1 MPIDMWSLGCILAE
15 LYTGYA
21 LLPGEDEADQLACI
35 IELLGLPP
43 KQVLENSKRAKI
55 FINAK
60 GYPRYCLTKTLDD
73 GSVLMTEGF
82 SRRGIPRGPPGSRK
96 LKDALNGCDD
106 IYFVSFIKECL
117 EWIPEKRLTPDQAI
131 KHSWFRRR
139 LPKPPSSY
147 SSTSCVENKQPQ
159 SLMVVGGGGSGSL
172 NDGSTSSLKDAAIG
186 SKGITANCYYY
197 DNTIHQLP
205 TSSLTTQKSSTVPV
219 SSSSHHHHPDSSNNS
234 KLTTNLIDNFNS
246 AHKVSTLPHNS
257 TFQLNLQQHHHQQQS
272 DKNYCDLNN
281 DLNNRKSLNL
291 HHSSTLSLTSSAFP
305 SATSKI
311 LNNNLSSSS
320 QQLNIG
326 TTTKLPNIQNTIT

>member
-1 MPIDMWSLGCILAE
+1 MWSLGCILAE

-60 GYPRYCLTKTLDD
+60 GYPRYCLTKTLED

-159 SLMVVGGGGSGSL
+159 SLNIAGGGNGT
-172 NDGSTSSLKDAAIG
+172 NDGSSTSSLKDATIG
-186 SKGITANCYYY
+186 TKGITTNCYYY
-197 DNTIHQLP
+197 DNTIHQIHNNHHPHHQLEH
-205 TSSLTTQKSSTVPV
+205 TSTTQTQN
-219 SSSSHHHHPDSSNNS
+219 SNN
-234 KLTTNLIDNFNS
+234 KLTTSLIDNFNN
-246 AHKVSTLPHNS
+246 AHKVSTLPHNA
-257 TFQLNLQQHHHQQQS
+257 TFQPTAAHLAAKQNSFTS
-272 DKNYCDLNN
+272 DKNYCDLLNN
-281 DLNNRKSLNL
+281 DLNNRKSF
-291 HHSSTLSLTSSAFP
+291 SLTASFTGPP
-305 SATSKI
+305 SGNFTHHNKI
-311 LNNNLSSSS
+311 LNNNLSSSTH
-320 QQLNIG
+320 QLSIG
-326 TTTKLPNIQNTIT
+326 TTTKLPNIN